1 MSKNKFGIPG
11 ILFSPTPSP
20 VPGGNVIGGGTAQ
33 GGQGN
38 NDLPMDYNT
47 WAGTNIY
54 EFYDGMHTG
63 DPEDVTGGPDMF
75 DYGMWW
81 ADCDYSYAQWEAL
94 GYDQNQWNKY
104 VKPFLW

>member
-11 ILFSPTPSP
+11 ILFNPTPSP

-38 NDLPMDYNT
+38 NDLPMSYDDFCNNQQL
-47 WAGTNIY
+47 WA
-54 EFYDGMHTG
+54 FYDQQSNGTPNQA
-63 DPEDVTGGPDMF
+63 DWD

-81 ADCDYSYAQWEAL
+81 ADCDYSLDQWKAL
-94 GYDQNQWNKY
+94 GYSEEDFNTFVLPYQW
-104 VKPFLW
+104 